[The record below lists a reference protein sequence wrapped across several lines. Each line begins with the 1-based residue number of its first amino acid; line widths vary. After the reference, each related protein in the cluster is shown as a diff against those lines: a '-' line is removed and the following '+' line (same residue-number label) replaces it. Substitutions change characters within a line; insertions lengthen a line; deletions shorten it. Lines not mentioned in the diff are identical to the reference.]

1 MRRRLQV
8 ATTLLLAVA
17 GFAAWSACSL
27 YPTHRMEERQGLG
40 QPSATGAAMQQQQPM
55 GAWAP
60 PFVAPLPAATRAE
73 TRP

>member
-40 QPSATGAAMQQQQPM
+40 QPSATGAATQQPM

-60 PFVAPLPAATRAE
+60 QFVAPLPAATRAD

>member
-17 GFAAWSACSL
+17 GFAAWSACG
-27 YPTHRMEERQGLG
+27 PFPRDPHAHWEPAGQG
-40 QPSATGAAMQQQQPM
+40 SATGAALQELPPM
-55 GAWAP
+55 GKWAP
-60 PFVAPLPAATRAE
+60 QFVAPIPAATRAD

>member
-1 MRRRLQV
+1 MRRRIQV

-27 YPTHRMEERQGLG
+27 YPMHRMEERQGIG
-40 QPSATGAAMQQQQPM
+40 QPSATGAATQPPM

-60 PFVAPLPAATRAE
+60 QFVAPLPAATRAD